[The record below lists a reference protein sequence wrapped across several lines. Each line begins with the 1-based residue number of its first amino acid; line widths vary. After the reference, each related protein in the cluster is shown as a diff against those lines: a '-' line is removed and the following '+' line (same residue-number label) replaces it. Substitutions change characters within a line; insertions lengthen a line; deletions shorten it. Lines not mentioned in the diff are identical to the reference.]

1 MHKHQL
7 NAVAPLDLTFF
18 SVFPKFESSGRKE
31 PFSGPCK
38 LDLDVFVL
46 LPSIRC
52 YHCLSLKYKISGIWL
67 VETAYVFLIIF
78 NCYHVNISGMWNT
91 GKLGEID
98 KTFEFTLTYTNL
110 H

>member
-52 YHCLSLKYKISGIWL
+52 YHCLSLKYKISGI
-67 VETAYVFLIIF
+67 
-78 NCYHVNISGMWNT
+78 
-91 GKLGEID
+91 
-98 KTFEFTLTYTNL
+98 
-110 H
+110 